1 WVPACAGMTGTD
13 PSKRNMGKDLRP
25 SPCVYC
31 TVRASRD
38 GDSLRYRFLRRE
50 RALCLLRQRGKAGR
64 VVHGDVRQHLAVEG
78 DAGLHQAV
86 HDAAVA
92 DAVGAGRRVDAGDPQ
107 RTEIALL
114 LLAADV
120 GVLQRLRDRLLGDAE
135 DLATGVVIALG
146 LLEDL
151 LVPTAGRHTTFDSCH
166 CSALLRD
173 MEACDRD

>member
-1 WVPACAGMTGTD
+1 MI
-13 PSKRNMGKDLRP
+13 RRP
-25 SPCVYC
+25 PRSTLTRTLFPY
-31 TVRASRD
+31 TTLFRS
-38 GDSLRYRFLRRE
+38 
-50 RALCLLRQRGKAGR
+50 
-64 VVHGDVRQHLAVEG
+64 HLAVEG
-78 DAGLHQAV
+78 YACLHQAV
-86 HDAAVA
+86 HEAAVA

-146 LLEDL
+146 LLENL

-173 MEACDRD
+173 MEACDRDGLRLRHERGSSAGDYASAWSASW